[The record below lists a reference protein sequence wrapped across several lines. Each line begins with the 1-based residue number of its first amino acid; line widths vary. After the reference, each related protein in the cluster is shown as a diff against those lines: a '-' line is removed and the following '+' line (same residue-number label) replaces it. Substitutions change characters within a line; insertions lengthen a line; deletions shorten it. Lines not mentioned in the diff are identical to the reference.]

1 MSAFMFGFQML
12 SSLQECFVRKSVLSG
27 CTRFD
32 PGPVVI
38 MAEELV
44 DIVILGASGFT
55 GKHVIGELLKFVNEP
70 NSAQPRKI
78 AIAGRCRKKLAA
90 ALTWASSTQD
100 SSLTA
105 SVRIFE
111 ADVGNSESLISL
123 CKKTKVLISCVGPYR
138 KFGKPVVEA
147 CVQTGVDYLDV
158 TGEPEFMEE
167 MEFLYHEKAMQTGRW
182 LISAFRIN

>member
-1 MSAFMFGFQML
+1 M
-12 SSLQECFVRKSVLSG
+12 V
-27 CTRFD
+27 
-32 PGPVVI
+32 

-55 GKHVIGELLKFVNEP
+55 GKYVIRELLKFVNEP

-78 AIAGRCRKKLAA
+78 AIAGRCKKKLAA
-90 ALTWASSTQD
+90 ALTWASQD

-105 SVRIFE
+105 SVPIFE
-111 ADVGNSESLISL
+111 ADIGSLESLISL

-167 MEFLYHEKAMQTGRW
+167 MEFLHHKKAMQTGPSVAHLCQLHSLLLILCDNVMHLLLMNEFW
-182 LISAFRIN
+182 LLSVNLVHCLMAVFVAM